1 MSEKPRR
8 YLSYLLRLWQASSG
22 GELAWRASLE
32 DPHTGERCGF
42 ACLAEL
48 VTFLEKEM
56 KGCPQSGDCPKSLED
71 ERR

>member
-22 GELAWRASLE
+22 GELVWRASLE
-32 DPHTGERCGF
+32 DPHTGARRGF

-48 VTFLEKEM
+48 VAYLEEEM
-56 KGCPQSGDCPKSLED
+56 KNRPQTGDCPRSLED